1 MYQNV
6 ETRLI
11 KLFTEAA
18 KQKEESMKGKVYD
31 YKLYKGDCFL
41 GELLK
46 KGKCK
51 VVSREYERSIDCD
64 VIGIIDIDTNEKF
77 YASQFAL
84 ELNEDYA

>member
-1 MYQNV
+1 MCRKNV

-18 KQKEESMKGKVYD
+18 KQKEESMKGKVYV
-31 YKLYKGDCFL
+31 YKLYKGLLLD
-41 GELLK
+41 ELAK

-51 VVSREYERSIDCD
+51 VLSREYERCIDCD

-84 ELNEDYA
+84 ELNEDA